1 MKKGTRMTSKRI
13 VLAYSGGLDT
23 SVAIPWLQD
32 RYQAEIITMTVNL
45 GNLPE
50 MESIHDKALKT
61 GAISAITVDV
71 TQEFLERYAFP
82 SLQANATYEGQYH
95 LATALGRPLI
105 TQHLIKLAQEEGA
118 FAIAHGCTGK
128 GNDQVRFE
136 TSAVIL
142 DPNITVL
149 APAREWNMTRP
160 EEVEYARQ
168 RGIPVPSGTN
178 PYSTDENIW
187 GRSIESGVLEDPWV
201 TPPDDV
207 FLWTRSIS
215 EAPEEPVELELTFQS
230 GIPVAVNGDELSAVP
245 LVTLLNEL
253 AGTHGI
259 GRVDHIEN
267 RLIGIKSREIY
278 EAPAAAILHT
288 AHRALET
295 MTLGKQQQRFKERVA
310 QEYADLIYNGL
321 WFTPLRSDLQAFV
334 SSTQRHVT
342 GTVRLSLNKGNIIV
356 TGRKAPRS
364 LYSFN
369 LATYDKDDVFDHTAA
384 TGFIN
389 LYSLPFRTQ
398 AAIQD
403 DPTEN

>member
-1 MKKGTRMTSKRI
+1 MADKRI
-13 VLAYSGGLDT
+13 ILAYSGGLDT
-23 SVAIPWLQD
+23 SVAIPWLQE
-32 RYQAEIITMTVNL
+32 RHQAEIITITVNL

-50 MESIHDKALKT
+50 MESIKEKALQT
-61 GAISAITVDV
+61 GALSALTLDV
-71 TQEFLERYAFP
+71 TEEFLEQYAFP

-105 TQHLIKLAQEEGA
+105 TKYLVKLAQEHGA

-136 TSAVIL
+136 TSTAIL
-142 DPNITVL
+142 DPHIQVL

-160 EEVEYARQ
+160 EEVEYAKQ
-168 RGIPVPSGTN
+168 RGIPVPTGTN

-201 TPPDDV
+201 KPPDDV
-207 FLWTRSIS
+207 YLWTRSI
-215 EAPEEPVELELTFQS
+215 PETPEKPTEVEITFQE
-230 GIPVAVNGDELSAVP
+230 GIPTEVNGNQLSAVA
-245 LVTLLNEL
+245 LVTLLNDL
-253 AGTHGI
+253 AGANGI

-267 RLIGIKSREIY
+267 RLVGIKSREIY
-278 EAPAAAILHT
+278 EAPAATILHT
-288 AHRALET
+288 AHQALET

-334 SSTQRHVT
+334 NSTQRYVT
-342 GTVRLSLNKGNIIV
+342 GTIRLSLNKGNIII
-356 TGRKAPRS
+356 TGRKADKS
-364 LYSFN
+364 LYSLN

-389 LYSLPFRTQ
+389 LYSLPFKTQ
-398 AAIQD
+398 AAIQND
-403 DPTEN
+403 STENR

>member
-1 MKKGTRMTSKRI
+1 MTGKRI

-32 RYQAEIITMTVNL
+32 RYQADIITMTVNL

-71 TQEFLERYAFP
+71 TQEFLEQYAFP

-160 EEVEYARQ
+160 EEVEYAMQ

-187 GRSIESGVLEDPWV
+187 GRSIESGVLEDPWLP
-201 TPPDDV
+201 PPDDV

-215 EAPEEPVELELTFQS
+215 EAPEEPTELELTFQS

-267 RLIGIKSREIY
+267 RLVGIKSREIY

-334 SSTQRHVT
+334 NSTQRHVT
-342 GTVRLSLNKGNIIV
+342 GTVRLSLNKGNVIV

>member
-1 MKKGTRMTSKRI
+1 MTGKRI

-23 SVAIPWLQD
+23 SVAIPWLQEK
-32 RYQAEIITMTVNL
+32 YQAEIITLTVNL

-50 MESIHDKALKT
+50 MESIQDKALKT

-71 TQEFLERYAFP
+71 TQEFLEHYAFP
-82 SLQANATYEGQYH
+82 SLQANATYEGQYY

-105 TQHLIKLAQEEGA
+105 AKHLIKLAQEEGA

-142 DPNITVL
+142 DPDITVL

-160 EEVEYARQ
+160 EEVDYAMQ
-168 RGIPVPSGTN
+168 RGISVPSGTN

-187 GRSIESGVLEDPWV
+187 GRSIESGILEDPWIK
-201 TPPDDV
+201 PPDDV
-207 FLWTRSIS
+207 YLWTQSIP
-215 EAPEEPVELELTFQS
+215 ATPETPTEIEITFQS
-230 GIPVAVNGDELSAVP
+230 GVPVAVNDEHLSAVP
-245 LVTLLNEL
+245 LVTLLNTL

-267 RLIGIKSREIY
+267 RLVGIKSREIY
-278 EAPAAAILHT
+278 EAPAATILHA
-288 AHRALET
+288 AHQALET

-334 SSTQRHVT
+334 NSTQKHVT
-342 GTVRLSLNKGNIIV
+342 GTIRLSLNKGTAVV
-356 TGRKAPRS
+356 TGRKADKS

-389 LYSLPFRTQ
+389 LYSLPFKTQ

-403 DPTEN
+403 DLADSQ

>member
-1 MKKGTRMTSKRI
+1 MSRTKI

-23 SVAIPWLQD
+23 SVAIPWLQE
-32 RYQAEIITMTVNL
+32 RYEAEIVTMTVNL

-50 MESIHDKALKT
+50 MDTIKDKALQT

-71 TQEFLERYAFP
+71 TQEFLENYAFP

-105 TQHLIKLAQEEGA
+105 TKHLIQLAQEEGA

-160 EEVEYARQ
+160 EEVEYAIE

-201 TPPDDV
+201 KPPDDV
-207 FLWTRSIS
+207 YLWTQSIPDS
-215 EAPEEPVELELTFQS
+215 PESPTEVEITFES
-230 GIPVAVNGDELSAVP
+230 GVPTAVDGDELPAVP

-267 RLIGIKSREIY
+267 RLVGIKSREIY
-278 EAPAAAILHT
+278 EAPAATILHA
-288 AHRALET
+288 AHQALET

-321 WFTPLRSDLQAFV
+321 WFTPLRSDLQSFV
-334 SSTQRHVT
+334 DSTQRHVT
-342 GTVRLSLNKGNIIV
+342 GTIRLSLNKGNVIV
-356 TGRKAPRS
+356 TGRKAARS

-369 LATYDKDDVFDHTAA
+369 LATYDKDDVFDHSAA

-389 LYSLPFRTQ
+389 LYSLPFKTQ
-398 AAIQD
+398 AEIQD
-403 DPTEN
+403 DPTDR

>member
-1 MKKGTRMTSKRI
+1 MTGKRI

-32 RYQAEIITMTVNL
+32 RYQADIITMTVNL

-71 TQEFLERYAFP
+71 TQEFLEQYAFP

-160 EEVEYARQ
+160 EEVEYAMQ

-201 TPPDDV
+201 NPPDDV

-267 RLIGIKSREIY
+267 RLVGIKSREIY

-321 WFTPLRSDLQAFV
+321 WFTPLRSDLQSFV
-334 SSTQRHVT
+334 DSTQRHVT
-342 GTVRLSLNKGNIIV
+342 GTIRLSLNKGNVIV
-356 TGRKAPRS
+356 TGRKAPKS

>member
-1 MKKGTRMTSKRI
+1 MSRKKI

-23 SVAIPWLQD
+23 SVAIPWLQE
-32 RYQAEIITMTVNL
+32 RYEADIVTMTVNL

-50 MESIHDKALKT
+50 MESIKDKALKT

-71 TQEFLERYAFP
+71 TEEFLENYAFP

-105 TQHLIKLAQEEGA
+105 TKHLIQLAHDEGA

-160 EEVEYARQ
+160 EEVEYAQQ

-201 TPPDDV
+201 KPPSDV
-207 FLWTRSIS
+207 YLWTQSIPDTPEVATEVEITF
-215 EAPEEPVELELTFQS
+215 EA
-230 GIPVAVNGDELSAVP
+230 GIPKAVNGEVLAAVP
-245 LVTLLNEL
+245 LVNLLNEL
-253 AGTHGI
+253 AGTNGI

-267 RLIGIKSREIY
+267 RLVGIKSREIY
-278 EAPAAAILHT
+278 EAPAATVLHA
-288 AHRALET
+288 AHQALET

-334 SSTQRHVT
+334 NSTQTHVT
-342 GTVRLSLNKGNIIV
+342 GTVRLSLNKGNIAV
-356 TGRKAPRS
+356 TGRKAARS

-369 LATYDKDDVFDHTAA
+369 LATYDKDDVFDHGAA
-384 TGFIN
+384 SGFIN
-389 LYSLPFRTQ
+389 LYSLPFKTQ
-398 AAIQD
+398 AEIQP
-403 DPTEN
+403 DPENR

>member
-1 MKKGTRMTSKRI
+1 MSRKKI

-23 SVAIPWLQD
+23 SVAIPWLQE
-32 RYQAEIITMTVNL
+32 RYEADIVTMTVNL

-50 MESIHDKALKT
+50 MESIKDKALKT

-71 TQEFLERYAFP
+71 TEEFLENYAFP

-105 TQHLIKLAQEEGA
+105 TKHLIQLAHDEGA

-160 EEVEYARQ
+160 EEVEYAQQ

-201 TPPDDV
+201 KPPSDV
-207 FLWTRSIS
+207 YLWTQSIPDT
-215 EAPEEPVELELTFQS
+215 PEVATEVEITFES
-230 GIPVAVNGDELSAVP
+230 GIPKAVNGEVLAAVP
-245 LVTLLNEL
+245 LVNLLNEL
-253 AGTHGI
+253 AGTNGI

-267 RLIGIKSREIY
+267 RLVGIKSREIY
-278 EAPAAAILHT
+278 EAPAATVLHA
-288 AHRALET
+288 AHQALET

-334 SSTQRHVT
+334 NSTQTHVT
-342 GTVRLSLNKGNIIV
+342 GTVRLSLNKGNIAV
-356 TGRKAPRS
+356 TGRKAARS

-369 LATYDKDDVFDHTAA
+369 LATYDKDDVFDHGAA
-384 TGFIN
+384 SGFIN
-389 LYSLPFRTQ
+389 LYSLPFKTQ
-398 AAIQD
+398 AEIQP
-403 DPTEN
+403 DPGNR